1 MLCFVLSQRREC
13 RVPGARQAQG
23 LFHVRPQGLP
33 GRSVWTVSMAVTR
46 ASLCP
51 APESL
56 GASPCDHR
64 DAADLDGFLPLL
76 SIRSGVT
83 RSLCRE
89 TRRRE
94 GLVIPSLKGD

>member
-33 GRSVWTVSMAVTR
+33 GRSVCMVSMAVTR

-83 RSLCRE
+83 RSLCTE
-89 TRRRE
+89 RRGVVRA
-94 GLVIPSLKGD
+94 LLFPL